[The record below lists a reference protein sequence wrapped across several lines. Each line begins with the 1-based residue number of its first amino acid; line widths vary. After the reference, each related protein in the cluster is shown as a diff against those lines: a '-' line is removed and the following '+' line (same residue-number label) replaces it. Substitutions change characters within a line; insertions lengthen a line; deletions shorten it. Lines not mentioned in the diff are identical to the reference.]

1 MIFYLNR
8 NKIGE
13 IGLKFVTPIKW
24 SKTVEKFEIGWK
36 KAWLGIFEREKAVKT
51 VF

>member
-1 MIFYLNR
+1 MHPWL
-8 NKIGE
+8 
-13 IGLKFVTPIKW
+13 
-24 SKTVEKFEIGWK
+24 SKTVEKFEIVWKK